1 MTWLILMRYDLE
13 ANKSRD
19 PHWPRF
25 FLHTRSKNSPR
36 MWLNNTIK
44 VLSASRKISILRSP
58 SGTRK
63 GSFRPA
69 KQMLRSSSQILATSF
84 PLSTVRFPRGAEFRN
99 RLVMI
104 PWSLKS
110 VYFTNHPFEKS
121 LNFVLWFRY
130 TYMFHSSVVRLTL
143 LVPKHLDWE
152 IGKRVFSKRI
162 SNMLCQWLT
171 KSATSTEVASDFKE
185 KIKQEA
191 KSKVI
196 TLLMTILV

>member
-1 MTWLILMRYDLE
+1 MLMNYDLE

-19 PHWPRF
+19 PHWPQLV
-25 FLHTRSKNSPR
+25 LHTRSKNSPR

-84 PLSTVRFPRGAEFRN
+84 PLSTVRFPRGAVFRN
-99 RLVMI
+99 RFVMI
-104 PWSLKS
+104 PWSLK
-110 VYFTNHPFEKS
+110 NDQMWKS
-121 LNFVLWFRY
+121 LNFEKFWR

>member
-1 MTWLILMRYDLE
+1 MRYDVE

-84 PLSTVRFPRGAEFRN
+84 PLSTVRFPRGAVFRN

-104 PWSLKS
+104 PWSLK
-110 VYFTNHPFEKS
+110 NDRMWKS
-121 LNFVLWFRY
+121 LNFEEWFWFWF

-152 IGKRVFSKRI
+152 IGSRVFSKRI

>member
-1 MTWLILMRYDLE
+1 MRYDLE

-84 PLSTVRFPRGAEFRN
+84 PLSTVRFPRGAVFRN
-99 RLVMI
+99 RFVMI
-104 PWSLKS
+104 PWSLK
-110 VYFTNHPFEKS
+110 NDQMWKS
-121 LNFVLWFRY
+121 LNFEIFWR

-143 LVPKHLDWE
+143 LAPKHLDWE